1 MFFIKQEEE
10 EEDVSHQIKVKVK
23 VKIKMNAKANIL
35 INNKSASTVLYGN
48 WLGGQE
54 TVAFLVVS
62 DNKMRWQNSSF
73 SCVFKEDY
81 DVDNVYKESIS
92 IKSGEFISTRKTL
105 LLLLWLS
112 YKL

>member
-35 INNKSASTVLYGN
+35 INNKSSSTVLYGN

-92 IKSGEFISTRKTL
+92 IKSGEFIPTRKTL